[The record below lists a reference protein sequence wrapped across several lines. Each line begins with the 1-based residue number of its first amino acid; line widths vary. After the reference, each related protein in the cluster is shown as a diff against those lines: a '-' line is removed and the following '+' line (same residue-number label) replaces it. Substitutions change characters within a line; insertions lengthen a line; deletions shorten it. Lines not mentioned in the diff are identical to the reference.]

1 VARALTQSASRA
13 DEPPAV
19 VLTLAHAAAV
29 LDQVIVDK
37 TILDAFPEQPP
48 VRDRRELLSDELHHR
63 IQNTLAIVLSLARI
77 TARSCKTI
85 EAFQEVFGDRVQAM
99 AKTNALLLRGN
110 DQAINVRDALE
121 LELAPYAG
129 RDKQVVLRCASL
141 AISAHSALS
150 LSLLIHELATNAA
163 KYGGLS
169 TSGGSL
175 HVACVRGEIGG
186 ILTWR
191 ETTADMPPRKA
202 GGGAG
207 SILIERLARDL
218 GGAAHLDFRPD
229 GLEATIT
236 FKLDAAGRADGAA
249 GQGQLV
255 STPPSEEYP

>member
-1 VARALTQSASRA
+1 VIGAQTDLPIRNE
-13 DEPPAV
+13 DPPAV
-19 VLTLAHAAAV
+19 MLTVGDATVILHGV
-29 LDQVIVDK
+29 ILDKVVI
-37 TILDAFPEQPP
+37 DAFPEAPTI
-48 VRDRRELLSDELHHR
+48 RDRRELLSDELHHR

-85 EAFQEVFGDRVQAM
+85 EAFQEAFGDRVQAM

-110 DQAINVRDALE
+110 DQAINVRNALE

-129 RDKQVVLRCASL
+129 RGKQVVLQCADL
-141 AISAHSALS
+141 AISANSALS

-175 HVACVRGEIGG
+175 FVRCKRGDIGG
-186 ILTWR
+186 LLTWR

-218 GGAAHLDFRPD
+218 GGAAHLDFRPE

-236 FKLDAAGRADGAA
+236 FKLDTTS
-249 GQGQLV
+249 V
-255 STPPSEEYP
+255 SDTRN

>member
-1 VARALTQSASRA
+1 VVQGPADQLISEADPPLVALTVA
-13 DEPPAV
+13 DAR
-19 VLTLAHAAAV
+19 VL
-29 LDQVIVDK
+29 LDGVILDK
-37 TILDAFPEQPP
+37 VIIDAFPDTPP

-63 IQNTLAIVLSLARI
+63 VQNTLAIVLSLARI

-85 EAFQEVFGDRVQAM
+85 EEFQEAFSARVHAM

-110 DQAINVRDALE
+110 EQAINVRNALE

-129 RDKQVVLRCASL
+129 QGKQVILQCANL
-141 AISAHSALS
+141 PISANSALS

-175 HVACVRGEIGG
+175 HVACKRGELGG
-186 ILTWR
+186 VLTWR
-191 ETTADMPPRKA
+191 ETTPGMPPRKS

-218 GGAAHLDFRPD
+218 GGVATLDFRPE
-229 GLEATIT
+229 GLEAVIT
-236 FKLDAAGRADGAA
+236 FKLEGTLEPGI
-249 GQGQLV
+249 
-255 STPPSEEYP
+255 